1 MPPFNPNGVASRL
14 LQVSTYARP
23 AAHDFCGCTQYRST
37 PDPGCVERFCWSGVL
52 FHWNSSP
59 DPKRVSVTF
68 FWSPAY
74 RSSPDP
80 CGVRSGHGLLVRSFV
95 QLGLIS
101 QSEEGFSH
109 SLLLVVRM
117 QITTY
122 PSTTV
127 AVRPLA
133 SLHQHGS
140 SNGNGHALHC
150 GLRGVGSE
158 RPGTS
163 KIAMR

>member
-1 MPPFNPNGVASRL
+1 VPPFNPNGVASRL

-74 RSSPDP
+74 RSSPD
-80 CGVRSGHGLLVRSFV
+80 RSWRCQIGSWFVSQEFFV

-101 QSEEGFSH
+101 QSERGFQ
-109 SLLLVVRM
+109 SL
-117 QITTY
+117 T
-122 PSTTV
+122 SC
-127 AVRPLA
+127 RPHA
-133 SLHQHGS
+133 GHNLH
-140 SNGNGHALHC
+140 LHLHHRC
-150 GLRGVGSE
+150 RSPAGIPPPAWIL
-158 RPGTS
+158 
-163 KIAMR
+163 KW